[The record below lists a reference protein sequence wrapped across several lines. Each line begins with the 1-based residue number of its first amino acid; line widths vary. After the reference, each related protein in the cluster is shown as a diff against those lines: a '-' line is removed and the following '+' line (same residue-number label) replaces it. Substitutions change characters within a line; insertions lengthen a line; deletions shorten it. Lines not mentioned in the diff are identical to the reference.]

1 MCFSPGGLFAF
12 LLLVGCCL
20 LLAYQQ
26 RASLCSCG
34 IRHADPRWRNFSC
47 NWIECALADWSS
59 RLMEALYQ
67 K

>member
-1 MCFSPGGLFAF
+1 MCFPSLLTLVSF
-12 LLLVGCCL
+12 LLLLLLCL

-26 RASLCSCG
+26 RASLCSCA

-47 NWIECALADWSS
+47 HWVDCALADLAE
-59 RLMEALYQ
+59 RLLGLG